1 MPTGPSIR
9 GAMSYSQSFALTP
22 RRTHALLEQRLWTE
36 RLEPGELRG
45 LLAASDPEAVHA
57 ALLHLKR
64 RLARLEGEDSPSSLL
79 EALPVTLGAC
89 APETHV
95 LLAELARLLPA
106 EIPLSRLACL
116 TEGKGPRPLD
126 AEATWLG
133 TEVLREPATLVL
145 HPGGALLLR
154 AVQTLSPAEAPD
166 PEALVA
172 ALCSHPSPDVQ
183 RVGLRQLGDALGT
196 GLVTLTTAL
205 TLAVRALEASDPRV
219 ALQAT
224 ELLAEPWASR
234 PELLPTVRPL
244 QTLLGRSERLATA
257 ALRAL
262 ARQGESATLRR
273 VLEDVRQWRSS
284 RREAMALLAPF
295 AGQEELRLALL
306 VSREDPLFFGPTCA
320 ALLQT
325 LYRRGVRC
333 EPDDVPLVRELFLA
347 SPGTSPEVVAE
358 VLSLRQREY
367 VDPLW
372 SLPPSDPDFLRHLAL
387 LRELEGAEALSL
399 LRSLLVRPDARALW
413 PEVIEALGHQGHETA
428 EEDLLACFESEPWA
442 CINALRQ
449 VGGARTVAFLRAHP
463 GLRDSEAGQDDAVM
477 WRAEALDLLAALD
490 DALSSSPSSR
500 AVLASLQPV
509 FDDATFAE
517 VSRIALHAWH
527 PLRLQ
532 AIGQLGLEARQRT
545 LVPLGELLLEADE
558 HVRAAAHEAIASV
571 GRGLQSSGRARPQR
585 LFIRTSGDETGALL
599 LTECLLNPLQRTDL
613 SDAQLERV
621 LGQLAGRKHPSLAR
635 RVRRFLRHGSV
646 QVQKL
651 ALECLAGCGDA
662 RAVAWL
668 VPFAR
673 SEDIYRL
680 RQALTGLGVFKV
692 EWAVPLVAA
701 GLDHPNMNIKKAA
714 AEALANMGS
723 GWPAPVTALL
733 GWLRRHDNPGLRRSL
748 VRALRAACGRGY
760 VATVL
765 EALREAASPR
775 EQGLLCEALSEVLS
789 PEALV
794 ALLRRGAPSARVLND
809 AVRGGVLVLEPEALD
824 ALDVLLRRHGLTHW
838 IPATSVDPEQAR
850 RLRERRL
857 DADLAW
863 MDDLLSSGDGAAL
876 EAAEADFMKLLSE
889 AATMGLSDTWV
900 AILRRHLDVTRGLLD
915 SPEPALRRL
924 ACSLLEALSGRLSEP
939 ERIGVLADVRRA
951 LSIARLEPQEALTLM
966 HRLGAVPSLGE
977 ARMASA
983 MPEERVALWGAERLV
998 LAGEVSGQELVDALV
1013 QSRSA
1018 TVRRFFVPFALRAMP
1033 PLQVLG
1039 AVARGPHPDLLE
1051 TVRKEWEEGAAEE
1064 EWVAGVV
1071 HAVESA
1077 GLVAAGILVRWLRDV
1092 GTEAAR
1098 AALRRLARRPE
1109 HGLAL
1114 TALSALETPVS
1125 DEDETLLVELVSHA
1139 HVEVRRQA
1147 ARQLWRVRGLPRLQ
1161 SLLEQLGE
1169 ERPLR
1174 WVPPEAPD
1182 RRDLEALRAMLGSVE
1197 AGLEGEVWLESLL
1210 DLLNRLTPETRQTPA
1225 YVTLLL
1231 DVWRMGRGRSRT
1243 MAAGVLRSLPAS
1255 RVLPFILPM
1264 LREGHTAVLEVLTQG
1279 TAWGPELMGLFLR
1292 ARGLDRTHFLE
1303 LLERVASAS
1312 PIEGHGL
1319 EEVLFGIV
1327 HEDEDHRASALRVL
1341 GGLAS
1346 WGHREEAFR
1355 MGGWLSSLA
1364 NRGGDAAAL
1373 HSLLRGLEQQGAEVR
1388 IALLARVTAPSL
1400 RDEVVAALAPLV
1412 LDDPSLE
1419 RALTPEMLRDVER
1432 RLETL
1437 AWEGSEPD
1445 PKALE
1450 VMALRGGPHVV
1461 ERLTRFLSHRKSWVR
1476 MRAHRLLRELVPREL
1491 YLELTRELLKDPEAG
1506 NVVRAIRTLA
1516 FGGHRPAVAE
1526 VAALLHDRRNPVA
1539 RAALDGLRVMG
1550 DAALPL
1556 LRGAL
1561 AHARP
1566 DRRATLAQVIMR
1578 LEQGGSGP

>member
-1 MPTGPSIR
+1 MPH
-9 GAMSYSQSFALTP
+9 SQSFALTP
-22 RRTHALLEQRLWTE
+22 LRTHALLEQRLRTE
-36 RLEPGELRG
+36 RLEPSELRG

-64 RLARLEGEDSPSSLL
+64 RLERLEGEDSPSSLL
-79 EALPVTLGAC
+79 EALPVSLGAC

-106 EIPLSRLACL
+106 EIPLSRLASVA
-116 TEGKGPRPLD
+116 EGKGPRPID
-126 AEATWLG
+126 AEVTWLG
-133 TEVLREPATLVL
+133 TEVLREPATLAL

-154 AVQTLSPAEAPD
+154 AVQTLSPAEALD

-219 ALQAT
+219 ALQAA
-224 ELLAEPWASR
+224 ELLAEPWAAR

-306 VSREDPLFFGPTCA
+306 VSRQEPLFFGPTCA

-333 EPDDVPLVRELFLA
+333 EPEDVPLVRELFLA
-347 SPGTSPEVVAE
+347 SPGTAPEVVAE

-367 VDPLW
+367 LAPLW

-413 PEVIEALGHQGHETA
+413 PEVIEALGHQGQEAA
-428 EEDLLACFESEPWA
+428 EEDLLACFEFEPWA
-442 CINALRQ
+442 CIDALRQ

-463 GLRDSEAGQDDAVM
+463 GLRDSDAGQDDAVM
-477 WRAEALDLLAALD
+477 WRAEALALLAALD
-490 DALSSSPSSR
+490 DALPSSHSWR
-500 AVLASLQPV
+500 ADPEAGPAVLASLQPV

-517 VSRIALHAWH
+517 VSRIALHARH

-532 AIGQLGLEARQRT
+532 AIGQLGLEARQRA
-545 LVPLGELLLEADE
+545 LVPLGQLLLDADE

-585 LFIRTSGDETGALL
+585 LLTRASGDETGTLL
-599 LTECLLNPLQRTDL
+599 LTECLLNQLQRTDL

-621 LGQLAGRKHPSLAR
+621 LGQLTGRKHPSLAR

-680 RQALTGLGVFKV
+680 RQALTGLGAFKV
-692 EWAVPLVAA
+692 EWAVPLVVA

-765 EALREAASPR
+765 EALQESASPR

-789 PEALV
+789 PDALV

-809 AVRGGVLVLEPEALD
+809 AVRGGVLELAPEALA

-838 IPATSVDPEQAR
+838 IPATSIDPEQAR
-850 RLRERRL
+850 LLRERRL

-876 EAAEADFMKLLSE
+876 EAAEVDFMKLLSE
-889 AATMGLSDTWV
+889 AATVGLSDTWV
-900 AILRRHLDVTRGLLD
+900 AILRRHFDVTRGLLD

-924 ACSLLEALSGRLSEP
+924 ARSLLEALAGRLSEP

-951 LSIARLEPQEALTLM
+951 LATARLEPQEALTLM
-966 HRLGAVPSLGE
+966 HRLGAVLSLGE

-1018 TVRRFFVPFALRAMP
+1018 TVRRFFVPFALRAVP

-1039 AVARGPHPDLLE
+1039 AVACGPHPDLLE
-1051 TVRKEWEEGAAEE
+1051 TVRKEWGEGAPEE

-1071 HAVESA
+1071 HAAESA

-1098 AALRRLARRPE
+1098 VALRRLARRPE
-1109 HGLAL
+1109 HGVAL
-1114 TALSALETPVS
+1114 IALSALETPVS

-1197 AGLEGEVWLESLL
+1197 AGLEGEVWLESLMELL
-1210 DLLNRLTPETRQTPA
+1210 DRLTPETRQTPA

-1231 DVWRMGRGRSRT
+1231 DVWRMGRGRSTT

-1255 RVLPFILPM
+1255 RVLPFLLPM

-1292 ARGLDRTHFLE
+1292 ARGLERTHFLE
-1303 LLERVASAS
+1303 MLERVASAS

-1319 EEVLFGIV
+1319 EEVLIGIV
-1327 HEDEDHRASALRVL
+1327 HEDDDHRASALRVL

-1355 MGGWLSSLA
+1355 MGVWLSSLA

-1400 RDEVVAALAPLV
+1400 RDEVVTALAPLV

-1419 RALTPEMLRDVER
+1419 RALTPELLRDVER

-1450 VMALRGGPHVV
+1450 VMALRRGPHVI

-1491 YLELTRELLKDPEAG
+1491 YLELTRELLKDPEAS

-1561 AHARP
+1561 AQARP

-1578 LEQGGSGP
+1578 LEQGGSEP